1 MKLSIQ
7 KWGNSASVR
16 LPAPLLEQLGAGIGS
31 ALEVSITKEGL
42 LLKPE
47 RRPQY
52 RLEEL
57 IAEQIKELPAG
68 ELPLVEGWDA
78 LPELGQE
85 TT

>member
-16 LPAPLLEQLGAGIGS
+16 LPAALLEQLGAGIGS

-47 RRPQY
+47 RRPHY
-52 RLEEL
+52 TLTDL
-57 IAEQIKELPAG
+57 LAEMPAG
-68 ELPLVEGWDA
+68 DLPMAEGWDEM
-78 LPELGQE
+78 PTLGQE
-85 TT
+85 AP

>member
-16 LPAPLLEQLGAGIGS
+16 LPAALLEQMGASIGS
-31 ALEVSITKEGL
+31 ALHVSITKDGL

-52 RLEEL
+52 RLSEL
-57 IAEQIKELPAG
+57 LAEMPSGALPA
-68 ELPLVEGWDA
+68 VEGWDE
-78 LPELGQE
+78 LPAVGQE
-85 TT
+85 I

>member
-16 LPAPLLEQLGAGIGS
+16 LPAALLEQMGAVVGS

-47 RRPQY
+47 RRPHY
-52 RLEEL
+52 KLTDL
-57 IAEQIKELPAG
+57 LAEMPAG
-68 ELPLVEGWDA
+68 KLPSVEGWDEM
-78 LPELGQE
+78 PVVGQE
-85 TT
+85 TL

>member
-47 RRPQY
+47 RRPRYQ
-52 RLEEL
+52 LADL
-57 IAEQIKELPAG
+57 MAEMPAG

-78 LPELGQE
+78 MPALGQE
-85 TT
+85 TP